1 MKTINLCIGVLL
13 VIGLVACGTGGSSDS
28 ATSEPAVREL
38 QVGETQSHAIASA
51 GEVHTYHLR
60 AAETNRFLQ
69 ISCEERISGSGVDL
83 LVTVFEEV
91 NGQRVRLFGKH
102 KPDGATLG
110 ADLDLWIYIDRPKDL
125 YITVRDLLDNDAA
138 PTVPYYLRVIFQDS
152 AEGNH
157 DFSNARSLTVGAGN
171 AVSDAIDEIGEVDC
185 FTFAPDTDG
194 VYAVDVA
201 HYKPLG
207 GTPVQ
212 LALSLYD
219 VNGNRIQH
227 LVDPY
232 HTILAYLT
240 RDSGPYFVIVEDS
253 DSMNQ
258 DAAAPYEISVAPAA
272 ADEAQANDVVEEA
285 TLLEMDVLNP
295 ATASGAIAYGCSS
308 ISPDHAADADWYQLA
323 IGTTGGLTTYHQV
336 QLTIDNGETVIG
348 TAPLRVAVYDSAM
361 EMVTSHDFSCGG
373 AAYQNQ
379 FRAENGDYFV
389 SVLPA
394 NSKRLTQRTTY
405 QLQLQLADL
414 NDDAELTDDNTANS
428 AILLDPQTPQSGLV
442 SYHSDVDWYE
452 MAVDTTLPRILAVE
466 LTSDASIVDYQLSI
480 WRGDQLVKKIT
491 DLDGSDGPTHLKT
504 SILVPADSQGAA
516 TYHFKVCDAQ
526 NNEGSSQLYSITTD
540 VSAVAAAPGPIAET
554 GGQTLRYYSEIDEEP
569 DATGEVEL
577 EIFSTLQPHFPVNT
591 TWLDFRNDAADGIA
605 KSTEADGTTR
615 ITFPWICGYTDYQ
628 GDRDF
633 FEIDLGKLG
642 GGAETSWY
650 YDVTVRLVVP
660 EGSDVEYVWKL
671 YRDSNRNGIVMDD
684 PTSPDGYKACAGDTT
699 PQSLEAI
706 DMITPDG
713 DETFWIGSDWGE
725 DATFYLGISDFNYL
739 RIPDTGENN
748 LLADNDWGYDV
759 PYYFTITLTYHPGR
773 GFPD

>member
-605 KSTEADGTTR
+605 KSTESDGTTR

-725 DATFYLGISDFNYL
+725 DATFYLCISDFNYL

>member
-1 MKTINLCIGVLL
+1 MKMINLCMGVLL

-60 AAETNRFLQ
+60 AAETNRFLK
-69 ISCEERISGSGVDL
+69 ISCEERTSGSGVDL

-138 PTVPYYLRVIFQDS
+138 PTVPYYLRAIFQDS

-185 FTFAPDTDG
+185 FTFAPNTDG

-253 DSMNQ
+253 DSMNG

-272 ADEAQANDVVEEA
+272 ADEAQANDVIEEA
-285 TLLEMDVLNP
+285 TLLEMDVLNT

-323 IGTTGGLTTYHQV
+323 IGTAGGPTTYHQV

-348 TAPLRVAVYDSAM
+348 TAPLRVAVYNSAM

-379 FRAENGDYFV
+379 FRAQNGAYFV

-428 AILLDPQTPQSGLV
+428 AIMLDAPASHDGLV
-442 SYHSDVDWYE
+442 SYHSDVDWYGVE
-452 MAVDTTLPRILAVE
+452 VNTALPRILAVE
-466 LTSDASIVDYQLSI
+466 LTGDASIVDYQLSI

-491 DLDGSDGPTHLKT
+491 DLDGSDGATHLKT
-504 SILVPADSQGAA
+504 SILVPADSQGTA

-526 NNEGSSQLYSITTD
+526 NNEGSSQPYAITAD
-540 VSAVAAAPGPIAET
+540 VTAVPTAPGSIVAT
-554 GGQTLRYYSEIDEEP
+554 LGQTLLYYGETEEEP
-569 DATGEVEL
+569 NATEEVEL
-577 EIFSTLQPHFPVNT
+577 EIFSTHQPHFPINT
-591 TWLDFRNDAADGIA
+591 TWLDFRNDSAAGIA
-605 KSTEADGTTR
+605 KATAPDGTTS

-633 FEIDLGKLG
+633 FEIDLGKLA

-650 YDVTVRLVVP
+650 YDMTVRLVVP

-699 PQSLEAI
+699 PQSFESI

-713 DETFWIGSDWGE
+713 DETFWIGSAWGE
-725 DATFYLGISDFNYL
+725 DAKFYLGISDFNYL
-739 RIPDTGENN
+739 RLPDTEENN

-759 PYYFTITLTYHPGR
+759 PYYFTITLTYHPDR